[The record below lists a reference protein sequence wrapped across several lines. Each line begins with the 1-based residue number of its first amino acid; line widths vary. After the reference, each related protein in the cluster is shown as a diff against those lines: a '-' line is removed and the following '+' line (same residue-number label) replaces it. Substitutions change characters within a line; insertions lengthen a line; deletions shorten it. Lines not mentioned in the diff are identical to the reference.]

1 MLEATSA
8 STNVVER
15 TGDFR
20 LTGPLALT
28 HIRGPLSPKTWSGTS
43 LNLADGLKAA
53 GCDVRGIDS
62 GLHGKS
68 QKLMYAGLSLLSG
81 YGPIYI
87 RTRAARM
94 ASARIV
100 MQRARESGSERVLHC
115 GTLDLPLP
123 KDLVGDGVKHYMYTD
138 STWDMWY
145 KDVRFRFLTKRL
157 IKHAEDMDREAYSQ
171 LEHIFLTSEFAR
183 DRFIERYGVPAS
195 KISVV
200 GTGRGR
206 DIKAFSGEKSYDNGL
221 ILFIAKHRW
230 VEKGGPLLLEG
241 FKLARQQRPN
251 LKLVVLGND
260 EVKQMVAGGL
270 GGPGVEVLG
279 HIPFEQLQDLFN
291 TASLYAMPALMEP
304 WGLVYLE
311 ALACRTPILGL
322 NRMAFPELSGHGRFG
337 FAVNDATPQAVAA
350 GLVEAMSDPARLDRM
365 GREGQAFVA
374 ERFSWEMVGRRVV
387 EKIYG

>member
-1 MLEATSA
+1 MPDAALSATPAAA
-8 STNVVER
+8 SLKF
-15 TGDFR
+15 D
-20 LTGPLALT
+20 GPLAFT
-28 HIRGPLSPKTWSGTS
+28 HTRGPMNPKTWSGTS
-43 LNLADGLKAA
+43 LNLAEGLKSA
-53 GCDVRGIDS
+53 GCDVKGIDS
-62 GLHGKS
+62 GLHGRG
-68 QKLMYAGLSLLSG
+68 QKVWHGGMSVLGG

-87 RTRAARM
+87 RTRMTRQ

-100 MQRARESGSERVLHC
+100 MQMAAEMGCRRVLHC

-123 KDLVGDGVKHYMYTD
+123 KDLVGSSVRHYMYTD

-157 IKHAEDMDREAYSQ
+157 IKHAEDLDREAYAQ

-183 DRFIERYGVPAS
+183 DRFMERYGVPS
-195 KISVV
+195 SRITVV

-206 DIKAFSGEKSYDNGL
+206 DIQAFTGEKKYDNGQ

-230 VEKGGPLLLEG
+230 QEKGGPLLLEG
-241 FKLARQQRPN
+241 FKIAREKRPE

-279 HIPFEQLQDLFN
+279 HIPFQQLQELFN
-291 TASLYAMPALMEP
+291 TSSLYAMPALMEP

-322 NRMAFPELSGHGRFG
+322 NRMAFPELSGHGRYG
-337 FAVNDATPQAVAA
+337 FAVSEPTPQAVAA
-350 GLVEAMSDPARLDRM
+350 GLLDAMSDPARLDRM

-374 ERFSWEMVGRRVV
+374 ERFSWEKVGRRVA
-387 EKIYG
+387 EKIYA